1 VLLFSGKRKSG
12 KDHLTEWL
20 ANKVSGSKILRLS
33 GPIKKRYAEENGL
46 DFEALLTSGEYK
58 EKHRLDMI
66 KWSEDIRNKDH
77 GYFCRHAI
85 DMYTEADQ
93 SNSQIWIISDCRR
106 LTDIKYFRE
115 EFEVGLT
122 THVRVKAS
130 DQVRESRGWI
140 FQTGVDDAESE
151 CGLDNATHDIVVHN
165 EGDVNE
171 ETALKPV
178 LEWIEKVKK
187 NNS

>member
-1 VLLFSGKRKSG
+1 MSHTSTKRSPACVLLFSGKRKSG

-66 KWSEDIRNKDH
+66 KWSEDIRNKDN

-93 SNSQIWIISDCRR
+93 SNSQIWIIRYVLYICLYSLWYLLRMIRVSLSLLNRD
-106 LTDIKYFRE
+106 KYSSQI
-115 EFEVGLT
+115 L
-122 THVRVKAS
+122 
-130 DQVRESRGWI
+130 
-140 FQTGVDDAESE
+140 
-151 CGLDNATHDIVVHN
+151 
-165 EGDVNE
+165 
-171 ETALKPV
+171 
-178 LEWIEKVKK
+178 
-187 NNS
+187 